1 MATVASFLNE
11 IGAHQKNGFGSAGT
25 ALRVEELRH
34 DAARNDVVTKDE
46 RRAGIE
52 TDLATRVSPFVPNTA
67 ARRNITMRKLRDRLH
82 DDVPPRTPDDVTK
95 R

>member
-1 MATVASFLNE
+1 M
-11 IGAHQKNGFGSAGT
+11 
-25 ALRVEELRH
+25 RH

-52 TDLATRVSPFVPNTA
+52 TDLPTRVSPFVSNTA
-67 ARRNITMRKLRDRLH
+67 ARRNITMRKSRDRLH

-95 R
+95 RRSNRRERDVQYENEMRFQETSAVAYSR